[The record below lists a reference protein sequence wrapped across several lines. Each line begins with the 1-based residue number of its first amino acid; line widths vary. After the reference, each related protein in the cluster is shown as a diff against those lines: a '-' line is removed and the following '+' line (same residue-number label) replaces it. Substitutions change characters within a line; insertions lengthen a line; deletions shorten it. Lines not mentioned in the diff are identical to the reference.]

1 MNTAQVAEQYR
12 QLVREAEEKIAES
25 GYTVEELDQL
35 TDRILNLPTVAAV
48 TEVIAHEYSVDE
60 QWKLAEAMQWAC
72 TFHWAGLMEMR
83 LQKAHPIH

>member
-48 TEVIAHEYSVDE
+48 TEVIAQEYSVDE
-60 QWKLAEAMQWAC
+60 QWRLAEAMQWLR
-72 TFHWAGLMEMR
+72 TFHWAGL
-83 LQKAHPIH
+83 QKANPIH